1 MKTQQA
7 EVVALRHLA
16 PDVRELVLQPL
27 EEKVSFKPGQW
38 ISVHL
43 PIGEK
48 PLVRAYTMAEPES
61 DDGTLVLCF
70 DRVKGGAASNYLFSV
85 DVGTRFPISA
95 ALGNFTLPDP
105 LETPLAFVTWFTGI
119 VPIHCMLTD
128 MERRGL
134 TPRTVLLYGAPN
146 SDELIYHAQ
155 LQEMAVRHS
164 WLEYHPIGNAA
175 EPDRTVEDVLA
186 ALPGVMAKTF
196 PEGPG
201 PGEVVPM
208 LCGIRAVVLPARE
221 WFMTERGFAR
231 QSVRK
236 ETYD

>member
-1 MKTQQA
+1 VKTQQA
-7 EVVALRHLA
+7 EVVAIRHLA

-43 PIGEK
+43 PVGEK

-70 DRVKGGAASNYLFSV
+70 DRVKEGAASNYLFSI
-85 DVGTRFPISA
+85 DVGTRFPITA

-105 LETPLAFVTWFTGI
+105 LDKALAFVTWFTGI
-119 VPIHCMLTD
+119 VPIHCMLTA

-134 TPRTVLLYGAPN
+134 AHRTVLLYGAPN
-146 SDELIYHAQ
+146 ADELVYHAQ
-155 LQEMAVRHS
+155 LQEMSARHP
-164 WLEYHPIGNAA
+164 WLEYHPIGNTPG
-175 EPDRTVEDVLA
+175 EDRSVEDVLT
-186 ALPGVMAKTF
+186 ALPGVMEKSF
-196 PEGPG
+196 SGGPG
-201 PGEVVPM
+201 PDQALPM

-221 WFMTERGFAR
+221 WFMQEKGFAR
-231 QSVRK
+231 QAVRK